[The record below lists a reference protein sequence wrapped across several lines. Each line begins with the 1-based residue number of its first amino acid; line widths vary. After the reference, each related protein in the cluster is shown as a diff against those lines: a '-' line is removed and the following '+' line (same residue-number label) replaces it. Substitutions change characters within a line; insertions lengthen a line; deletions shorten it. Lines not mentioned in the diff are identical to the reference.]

1 MAKMRWGTP
10 YKASLAWFAIMNANA
25 MYDNM
30 ANTLYCNAR
39 PICNL
44 HFSTSSINGLV
55 AIHDKLIIEPN
66 NHIFGKNDPK
76 GLCLDNTI
84 TKCAWFW
91 AYGVIRGIC
100 DFIY

>member
-39 PICNL
+39 PICYL

-55 AIHDKLIIEPN
+55 AIHDKLILEPN
-66 NHIFGKNDPK
+66 NHIFGKNDTK
-76 GLCLDNTI
+76 GLFLDHTI
-84 TKCAWFW
+84 MKCAWFW